1 MALFQKH
8 LPKAEV
14 TPVFKKGDPT
24 PKTDYRPVSTLSN
37 SSNIFEKLI
46 YLQLNK
52 TNCKTNFQFIP
63 QFFGKTMGLT
73 THYLK

>member
-24 PKTDYRPVSTLSN
+24 PKTDYPPVNTISN

-63 QFFGKTMGLT
+63 QVFRKTMGLS